1 MTLQTQRVDH
11 RRLREAV
18 DLHTSGLPDE
28 FREETRS
35 ELLRHSRSGTTS
47 FDHSRIVLSDS
58 KVVACLLVERQRDS
72 TWHFHLPVFAKCLES
87 DTVQQ
92 LKQSLCAG
100 LCEDFNQSDAWIAQ
114 TLISPDQ
121 SDDAI
126 VLGETGFPV
135 LTDLLFMGRP
145 CHREIPDQTGSKT
158 WPFETWSDTSEDL
171 FAAIMESTYEG
182 TRDCPE
188 LNGFRTGR
196 HALRSHSLSG
206 CFDPQLWRLYS
217 DGCNAA
223 GIALINPHSDGPELR
238 SRSVWEIVYIG
249 VARAFRNQG
258 LGRRMLADLLASACV
273 GDAAEVILGV
283 DIRNAPAIRLYEQ
296 FGFQEFDRR
305 RVHVRLRSYSDRE
318 TDAG

>member
-1 MTLQTQRVDH
+1 MRNTTAEQEVQRPGSTRDPRFFAAARRQLSTGKRASLSSQLLSQPAMTLQTQRVDH

-28 FREETRS
+28 SREETRS

-206 CFDPQLWRLYS
+206 CFDPQLWRPIFRWLQRCRNRADQPS
-217 DGCNAA
+217 FGRPR
-223 GIALINPHSDGPELR
+223 IALPVSLGNCLYR
-238 SRSVWEIVYIG
+238 SCQSLSESGTRS
-249 VARAFRNQG
+249 
-258 LGRRMLADLLASACV
+258 
-273 GDAAEVILGV
+273 
-283 DIRNAPAIRLYEQ
+283 
-296 FGFQEFDRR
+296 
-305 RVHVRLRSYSDRE
+305 
-318 TDAG
+318 TDAR